1 MKFEII
7 EKDKQIKLTPENE
20 MDYFKCGQIY
30 GKLGGLMET
39 TYNTDDTT
47 EKLRYIKL
55 PLALLIQELL
65 KK

>member
-7 EKDKQIKLTPENE
+7 EKDKQIKLIPENG
-20 MDYFKCGQIY
+20 MDYFKCGRIY

-39 TYNTDDTT
+39 THNTDNST
-47 EKLRYIKL
+47 EKLRYIKF
-55 PLALLIQELL
+55 PLVLLIQELL